1 MYLLLMICLAVI
13 GVLLLVAA
21 AKCRKK
27 SGTAAGILG
36 IAGAFLIVAVS
47 KKNQEVMFELICR
60 VCYHDW
66 EDQIIQKG
74 MVEKLWE

>member
-1 MYLLLMICLAVI
+1 MSCLAGI

-36 IAGAFLIVAVS
+36 IAGAFLIVAGLGAIYLLFAGDVTLPLGDRILPGKS
-47 KKNQEVMFELICR
+47 Q
-60 VCYHDW
+60 
-66 EDQIIQKG
+66 
-74 MVEKLWE
+74 